1 MSEELAIIKDFVLD
15 AVVKRE
21 QAAHINPLNRRA
33 AKCFSQTDED
43 GITLEI
49 LRRLDCLE
57 GGTYIEYGPGDGME
71 NNTLI
76 LASLGW
82 HGSWIGGQD
91 LAWRYQ
97 PCKKMLFQKD
107 WVTVDSIPIHI
118 ARARGHLNVSNVDVV
133 SMDLDGNDIYFTEKI
148 LNLNIKPK
156 LFIVEYNAKFI
167 PPVRF
172 QMDYNPDFQ
181 WNGTDW
187 FGASLA
193 SYTEMFERHDYQLVC
208 CNSHTGANAFYVR
221 KDLMA
226 AFNDVPTDIRDLYA
240 GPRYHLMSWFG
251 HRASFEVIETL
262 FRD

>member
-1 MSEELAIIKDFVLD
+1 MIEELAKIRDLVLD
-15 AVVKRE
+15 TVAKQE
-21 QAAHINPLNRRA
+21 QAAHTNPLNRRA

-49 LRRLDCLE
+49 LRRINALDK
-57 GGTYIEYGPGDGME
+57 GTYIEFGPGDGME

-82 HGSWIGGQD
+82 RGSWIGGQD
-91 LAWRYQ
+91 LAWRYR
-97 PCKKMLFQKD
+97 PCKKLLFQKE
-107 WVTVDSIPIHI
+107 WVTLDTIPAAV
-118 ARARGHLNVSNVDVV
+118 ARACEHLAVDTVDVV
-133 SMDLDGNDIYFTEKI
+133 SMDLDGNDIYFTEQI
-148 LNLNIKPK
+148 LGLGIRPK

-172 QMDYNPDFQ
+172 KMDYNPDFQ
-181 WNGTDW
+181 WNGSDW

-193 SYTEMFERHDYQLVC
+193 SYTSLFERNGYCLVC

-221 KDLMA
+221 EDLMT
-226 AFNDVPTDIRDLYA
+226 AFSDVPTDIRDIYA
-240 GPRYHLMSWFG
+240 GPRYQLMNCFG
-251 HRASFEVIETL
+251 HRASLEVVETL

>member
-1 MSEELAIIKDFVLD
+1 MIDELLRIKDLVLD
-15 AVVKRE
+15 TVAKQE
-21 QAAHINPLNRRA
+21 QAAHANPLNRRA

-49 LRRLDCLE
+49 LRRIDALH
-57 GGTYIEYGPGDGME
+57 GGTYIEFGPGDGME

-91 LAWRYQ
+91 LAWRYK
-97 PCKKMLFQKD
+97 PCKKLLFQKD
-107 WVTVDSIPIHI
+107 WVTLSTIPAAI
-118 ARARGHLNVSNVDVV
+118 ARAREHLAVDTVDVV
-133 SMDLDGNDIYFTEKI
+133 SMDLDGNDIYFTEQI
-148 LNLNIKPK
+148 LDLGIRPQ

-167 PPVRF
+167 PPVKF
-172 QMDYNPDFQ
+172 KMDYNPDFQ

-193 SYTEMFERHDYQLVC
+193 SYTELFERKGYRLVC

-221 KDLMA
+221 EDLMA
-226 AFNDVPTDIRDLYA
+226 VFSDVPRDLRDIYA
-240 GPRYHLMSWFG
+240 GPRYHQMSWFG
-251 HRASFEVIETL
+251 HRPSFEVVETL